1 MGENIKISNAG
12 KEPKFQFCTLEYRP
26 QNWDI
31 ASSQIAPVI
40 LLVLRDEQGNLR
52 FLVHP
57 ELRIIVHSRDLD
69 YIESL
74 LLEEVEIE
82 VDAFQRMHNFF
93 ISYHACALRDWGSQ
107 STRPGGGGGHSCGT
121 VPEVHWR

>member
-74 LLEEVEIE
+74 LLDFGERAKQHPEDLFKQLSFLNVGPLVTKEI
-82 VDAFQRMHNFF
+82 
-93 ISYHACALRDWGSQ
+93 GSSLSEFPAIQ
-107 STRPGGGGGHSCGT
+107 KLSSDF
-121 VPEVHWR
+121 VQL